1 MANSNSFFTFLA
13 GAITGAAL
21 LLLANTDKGVEVV
34 EDIKEKGSEA
44 LNDGRAA
51 VLNGLDKI
59 EEALKR
65 KRAEQ
70 QAAAEAEE
78 AAEAAG
84 EEAE

>member
-1 MANSNSFFTFLA
+1 MANSNPFFTFLA

-21 LLLANTDKGVEVV
+21 LILANTDKGVEVM

-51 VLNGLDKI
+51 VLNGLDKL
-59 EEALKR
+59 EDALKK

-70 QAAAEAEE
+70 QAAADAEE
-78 AAEAAG
+78 

>member
-21 LLLANTDKGVEVV
+21 LILANTDKGVEVM

-51 VLNGLDKI
+51 VLNGLDKL
-59 EEALKR
+59 EEALKK

-70 QAAAEAEE
+70 QAAADAEE
-78 AAEAAG
+78 

>member
-34 EDIKEKGSEA
+34 EDLKEKGSEA
-44 LNDGRAA
+44 LNNGRAA
-51 VLNGLDKI
+51 MLKGLDKL
-59 EEALKR
+59 EDALKE

-70 QAAAEAEE
+70 EAAARAEE
-78 AAEAAG
+78 EE

>member
-34 EDIKEKGSEA
+34 VDIQEKSSAA
-44 LNDGRAA
+44 LNHGRAA
-51 VLNGLDKI
+51 VLNGLDKL
-59 EEALKR
+59 EDTLKK

-78 AAEAAG
+78 TEA

>member
-34 EDIKEKGSEA
+34 DDIKEKGSEA
-44 LNDGRAA
+44 LDNGRAA
-51 VLNGLDKI
+51 ILNGLDKL
-59 EEALKR
+59 EDTLKK

-78 AAEAAG
+78 TEA
-84 EEAE
+84 EEA

>member
-21 LLLANTDKGVEVV
+21 LILANTDKGVEVM

-51 VLNGLDKI
+51 VLNGLDKL
-59 EEALKR
+59 EDALKK

-70 QAAAEAEE
+70 QAAADTEE
-78 AAEAAG
+78 
-84 EEAE
+84 EETE

>member
-1 MANSNSFFTFLA
+1 MANSHSFFAFLA
-13 GAITGAAL
+13 GAVTGAAL

-34 EDIKEKGSEA
+34 EDLKEKGSEA

-51 VLNGLDKI
+51 VLKGLDKL
-59 EEALKR
+59 EDALKK

-70 QAAAEAEE
+70 EAAARAEE
-78 AAEAAG
+78 EE

>member
-21 LLLANTDKGVEVV
+21 LILANTDKGVEVM

-44 LNDGRAA
+44 LNNGRAA
-51 VLNGLDKI
+51 VLKGLDKL
-59 EEALKR
+59 EDALKK

-70 QAAAEAEE
+70 QAAADAEE
-78 AAEAAG
+78 